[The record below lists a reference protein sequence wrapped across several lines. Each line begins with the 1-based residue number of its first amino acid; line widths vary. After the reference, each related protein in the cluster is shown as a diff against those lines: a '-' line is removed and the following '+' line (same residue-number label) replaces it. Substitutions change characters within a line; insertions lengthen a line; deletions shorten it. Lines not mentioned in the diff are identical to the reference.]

1 MPTTN
6 LESTTQFLIALNQQ
20 IGEKEQEEAKA
31 TGFFEALL
39 SDQLIFRRASGVVV
53 GKSGEGSFLES
64 LATKPSPF
72 ILREAEEIAVTLLDG
87 RALVTLIVVGTKA
100 DGTKKRYRNV
110 RLFSRAGDNWK
121 LELWYNY
128 ELSGEPAR

>member
-1 MPTTN
+1 M
-6 LESTTQFLIALNQQ
+6 
-20 IGEKEQEEAKA
+20 EQEGERAQA
-31 TGFFEALL
+31 FSQTHFA
-39 SDQLIFRRASGVVV
+39 DQLIFRRASGVVV

-100 DGTKKRYRNV
+100 DGTVKRYRNI
-110 RLFSRAGDNWK
+110 RLFSQSGDDWK
-121 LELWYNY
+121 LDLWYNY
-128 ELSGEPAR
+128 ELTGEPAR